1 MQKTYKP
8 STKLLKLLKEQN
20 IEPDT
25 IDWGSYS
32 DDVPVEDYLK
42 NEYGIVL
49 SDYDEMKENIEG
61 LKEKEKFEDNNSKGV
76 YYAIK
81 DKEAIFKLF
90 KKPKIIGLVSD
101 ANKGK
106 SNLIY
111 WVLTELNKRY
121 YCKRYAYGLRSG
133 IEGVVPV
140 CSIAEI
146 EQLRNSLIIIDEFSS
161 LFDVDNRKARRLIEK
176 TLRLVFH
183 NNNIVLLSGLGEN
196 FKKFI
201 SAKLSAIIY
210 KKTTIADLINGS
222 SIKNILLEYQ
232 GLERGSSILDL
243 ADSEAIVF
251 DGLHYNKIDIPYLP
265 EFDTKRG
272 NNPIFISKSDKNC
285 AKSVPKIVQNRIHR
299 WLK

>member
-1 MQKTYKP
+1 MVKILTINKIKQLMNENNEDWQKIDFGSCPKDE
-8 STKLLKLLKEQN
+8 S
-20 IEPDT
+20 IENF
-25 IDWGSYS
+25 I
-32 DDVPVEDYLK
+32 K
-42 NEYGIVL
+42 NEYPEFTYVL
-49 SDYDEMKENIEG
+49 RTMNEMAENMQND
-61 LKEKEKFEDNNSKGV
+61 KEKEQFEDNNSKGV

-81 DKEAIFKLF
+81 DKNAMFNLF

-111 WVLTELNKRY
+111 WILTELNKRY
-121 YCKRYAYGLRSG
+121 YYKKYAYGLRSG
-133 IEGVVPV
+133 IEGAVPV

-146 EQLRNSLIIIDEFSS
+146 EQLRNSLIVIDEFSS
-161 LFDVDNRKARRLIEK
+161 LFDVENRKARRLIEK

-232 GLERGSSILDL
+232 GLERGSAVLDL
-243 ADSEAIVF
+243 QDNEGIVF

-265 EFDTKRG
+265 EFDTKRQ
-272 NNPIFISKSDKNC
+272 NVQIFVPKN
-285 AKSVPKIVQNRIHR
+285 VHKIVQ
-299 WLK
+299 K

>member
-1 MQKTYKP
+1 E
-8 STKLLKLLKEQN
+8 S
-20 IEPDT
+20 IENF
-25 IDWGSYS
+25 I
-32 DDVPVEDYLK
+32 K
-42 NEYGIVL
+42 NEYPEFTYVL
-49 SDYDEMKENIEG
+49 RTMNEMAENMQND
-61 LKEKEKFEDNNSKGV
+61 KEKEQFEDNNSKGV

-81 DKEAIFKLF
+81 DKNAMFNLF

-111 WVLTELNKRY
+111 WILTELNKRY
-121 YCKRYAYGLRSG
+121 YYKKYAYGLRSG
-133 IEGVVPV
+133 IEGAVPV

-146 EQLRNSLIIIDEFSS
+146 EQLRNSLIVIDEFSS
-161 LFDVDNRKARRLIEK
+161 LFDVENRKARRLIEK

-222 SIKNILLEYQ
+222 TIKNVLLEYQ
-232 GLERGSSILDL
+232 GLERGSAVLDL
-243 ADSEAIVF
+243 QDSEAIVF

-265 EFDTKRG
+265 EFDTKRQ
-272 NNPIFISKSDKNC
+272 NVQIFVPKN
-285 AKSVPKIVQNRIHR
+285 VHKIVQ
-299 WLK
+299 K